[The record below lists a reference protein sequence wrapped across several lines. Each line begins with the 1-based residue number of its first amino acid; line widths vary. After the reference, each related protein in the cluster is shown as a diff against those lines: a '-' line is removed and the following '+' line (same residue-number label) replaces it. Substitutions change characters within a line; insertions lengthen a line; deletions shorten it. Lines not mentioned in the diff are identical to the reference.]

1 MTHCHLWGSLGSWA
15 ASSACFITSV
25 ATRQPAPMP
34 FRPQASQSG
43 KLEVVFFFFFLVFCF
58 LTSADS
64 PRIL

>member
-43 KLEVVFFFFFLVFCF
+43 KLEVVFFFFFWFFVF
-58 LTSADS
+58 
-64 PRIL
+64 